1 MGRFDDQRQA
11 QFLGRRNTI
20 VFAAQHA
27 VTRGWNTQAVPH
39 LLGAQLVHGQRRRED
54 AAAGVRDAGALE
66 QALHA
71 AVFTATAVQNNEGA
85 VDLLGLQ
92 AGEEII
98 AHVDTERVHAGTLQ
112 RLKHGVAGLERHVAL
127 SALAAKQHGHAA
139 EVSRRDGGKQ
149 GVVVAG
155 HFDFPCAAANS
166 GLASNLGAS
175 PPISPAPWHSRMSPA
190 RSSGLTIGARSTPRS
205 M

>member
-11 QFLGRRNTI
+11 QFLGCRNTI

-39 LLGAQLVHGQRRRED
+39 LLGAQLVHGQCRRED
-54 AAAGVRDAGALE
+54 AAAGVRNTQALQ

-71 AVFTATAVQNNEGA
+71 AVFTATAVQNDEGT

-92 AGEEII
+92 AGEEIV
-98 AHVDTERVHAGTLQ
+98 AHIDSECIYAGALQ
-112 RLKHGVAGLERHVAL
+112 RLEHGIAGLERDLAL
-127 SALAAKQHGHAA
+127 SAFTAEQHGHTA
-139 EVSRRDGGKQ
+139 EVGRRDGREQ
-149 GVVVAG
+149 GAVVSD
-155 HFDFPCAAANS
+155 HFDFPFAAANS
-166 GLASNLGAS
+166 GLASSLGAR